1 MKKLI
6 VVLVLLFALSA
17 VTVFA
22 QSSILGA
29 FPAGKW
35 LDSNYDAVWEFAATG
50 IRILDLN
57 GNVLYSFTGLTIS
70 DLSAFM
76 EGINPGLAFSYAA
89 AGRSY
94 RFAVLLSGNLRMEIT
109 RPNLPVYTVE
119 LRKQ

>member
-6 VVLVLLFALSA
+6 VVLVLLFALST

-22 QSSILGA
+22 QSLDLGA
-29 FPAGKW
+29 FPSGRW

-57 GNVLYSFTGLTIS
+57 GNVLYSFSKLTVR
-70 DLSAFM
+70 DLSAFL
-76 EGINPGLAFSYAA
+76 EGLNPGISFNYED

-94 RFAVLLSGNLRMEIT
+94 RFAVLFSGNLRMEIT
-109 RPNLPVYTVE
+109 RPNQALYTVE

>member
-1 MKKLI
+1 MKKVI
-6 VVLVLLFALSA
+6 VVLVLLFALST

-35 LDSNYDAVWEFAATG
+35 LDPNYDAVWEFAATG

-57 GNVLYSFTGLTIS
+57 GSVLYSFTGLTVS

-76 EGINPGLAFSYAA
+76 DGLNPGISFSYAA

-94 RFAVLLSGNLRMEIT
+94 RFAVQLDGNLRMQIT
-109 RPNLPVYTVE
+109 RPNLPLYEVI